1 MKRSD
6 SHIEKPL
13 GKERMTLADY
23 YPPNERGGS
32 GSVNRL
38 PLSPALEATA
48 DLDHLFEGCWLRSK
62 GVRWK
67 DSVLGFRANIL
78 SNIVRLRDEL
88 LSGRYKLLPYMK
100 FTIYE
105 PKERSIE
112 ATAFRD
118 GVVQKSLCKNYLY
131 KAITK
136 SFIRDNSAN
145 QVGKGT
151 DFARDRFKA
160 QLHRYWLKHGCN
172 GYVLQF
178 DVHNFFGSIPHDK
191 LKAHLSK
198 TLGDP
203 FAVAYCIMAV
213 DSYGGDNGIGL
224 GSELSQLMAL
234 SYLSGI
240 DHLFKEKM
248 KAEVYERYMDDGN
261 MVFSTK
267 AKAKEALATLAE
279 EIGARGLELN
289 PKKTRIFKLGQ
300 PITFLGWRF
309 FLKQNGRIVCKP
321 RKGKTRKMK
330 SKALR
335 MKRAG
340 IAMDVIKESFDSSL
354 ASLLWGDAGKE
365 IKDLKRFYKEE
376 IEK

>member
-1 MKRSD
+1 M
-6 SHIEKPL
+6 
-13 GKERMTLADY
+13 ADY

-78 SNIVRLRDEL
+78 SNIVRLREEL

-131 KAITK
+131 EAITK

-198 TLGDP
+198 TIGDP
-203 FAVAYCIMAV
+203 FAVAYCKMAV

-224 GSELSQLMAL
+224 GS
-234 SYLSGI
+234 
-240 DHLFKEKM
+240 
-248 KAEVYERYMDDGN
+248 
-261 MVFSTK
+261 
-267 AKAKEALATLAE
+267 
-279 EIGARGLELN
+279 
-289 PKKTRIFKLGQ
+289 
-300 PITFLGWRF
+300 
-309 FLKQNGRIVCKP
+309 
-321 RKGKTRKMK
+321 
-330 SKALR
+330 
-335 MKRAG
+335 
-340 IAMDVIKESFDSSL
+340 
-354 ASLLWGDAGKE
+354 
-365 IKDLKRFYKEE
+365 
-376 IEK
+376 